1 MLNIRTA
8 DIADYDNV
16 RDFYYDMTDELEHAE
31 YSPQWKK
38 DEFPTQEYL
47 LGAIKNNELYIGE
60 IDGRIASCMVIN
72 HEYSEGY
79 RDVKWS
85 VEASDQELLIIH
97 LLGVR
102 RMYSGQGIARQ
113 MIGKVI
119 DFAREKNIKA
129 IRLDVIEENV
139 PAAIVYTRLGFK
151 YIETIKLYYEDTGWT
166 DFKMFE
172 YII

>member
-8 DIADYDNV
+8 DIADYNDV
-16 RDFYYDMTDELEHAE
+16 RDFYYDMIDELENAK
-31 YSPQWKK
+31 YSPDWKK

-47 LGAIKNNELYIGE
+47 VGAIKNNELYIGE
-60 IDGRIASCMVIN
+60 LDGRIVSSMVIN

-79 RDVKWS
+79 QNVRWS
-85 VEASDQELLIIH
+85 VEASDRELLIIH

-102 RMYSGQGIARQ
+102 SAYSGKGIARE

-119 DFAREKNIKA
+119 DFARDNGIKT
-129 IRLDVIEENV
+129 IRLDVIEANE
-139 PAAIVYTRLGFK
+139 PAAAVYTKLGFK
-151 YIETIKLYYEDTGWT
+151 YVETIKLYYEDTGWAN
-166 DFKMFE
+166 FRMFE